1 MKSQTK
7 ELLSPKGF
15 WRIVMFACRTLKVDK
30 HLSDKSYLN
39 LLWKCQTGKSMNW
52 DNPQTYNEK
61 MQWMKVYYHRP
72 DLTRLVD
79 KYEAKLYTD
88 KILGPGHT
96 FPLLGVWDK
105 PEDIDFNTLPN
116 EFVLKCTHNSAEGM
130 AFCKDKEKGIYT
142 GAHGKDKTILTKE
155 QVINGLRKA
164 MKESY
169 YLKSR
174 EWPYKNVKPRI
185 IAEKLMKSDDGDVLK
200 DYKFFCFDGEPKFV
214 WVGSNFD
221 PMWFN
226 VMTADWKNLHCKW
239 GYYDLG
245 PENIAPPTQLKEMLE
260 VAKKLSKG
268 LPHVRIDLYS
278 INNIIYLGEYTF
290 FTHGGLAEFE
300 PESFNKFFGDC
311 IKLPKPIQ

>member
-1 MKSQTK
+1 MNSIIEKFLSQKGLWGACFYVCRKMK
-7 ELLSPKGF
+7 
-15 WRIVMFACRTLKVDK
+15 IDK
-30 HLSDKSYLN
+30 YLSDKTYLN
-39 LLWKCQTGKSMNW
+39 LLWKSLTGKSMAW

-61 MQWMKVYYHRP
+61 MQWLKVYYHRP
-72 DLTRLVD
+72 DLTQLVD
-79 KYEAKLYTD
+79 KYEAKIFTD
-88 KILGPGHT
+88 KVLGPGHT
-96 FPLLGVWDK
+96 FPLLGIWDN
-105 PEDIDFNTLPN
+105 PEDIDFNSLPN

-142 GAHGKDKTILTKE
+142 GAHGHDKTILSKE
-155 QVINGLRKA
+155 QVIDGLRNA
-164 MKESY
+164 LKENY

-200 DYKFFCFDGEPKFV
+200 DYKFFCFDGDPKFI

-226 VMTADWKNLHCKW
+226 VMTSDWKNLHCKW

-245 PENIAPPTQLKEMLE
+245 PENITPPSNLEEMLD
-260 VAKKLSKG
+260 VARKLSKG
-268 LPHVRIDLYS
+268 LPHVRIDLYT
-278 INNIIYLGEYTF
+278 IDNTIYLGEYTF

-300 PESFNKFFGDC
+300 PESFDKFFGDFVN
-311 IKLPKPIQ
+311 LPKPIQ